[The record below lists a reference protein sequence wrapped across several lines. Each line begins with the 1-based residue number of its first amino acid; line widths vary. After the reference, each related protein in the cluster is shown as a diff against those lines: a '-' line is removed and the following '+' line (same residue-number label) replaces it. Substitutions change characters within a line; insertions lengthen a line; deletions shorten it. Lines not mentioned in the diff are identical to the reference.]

1 MEQRLS
7 IITLGVKDLKE
18 AEQFYAEKFGWSKA
32 EESNESIIFM
42 QLNGIKLALY
52 ANAALAEDANVVHKE
67 TGNDSYKG
75 FTMAFCTR
83 TEQEVDE
90 LFENFENQNV
100 KIIKRPEKVF
110 WGGYSGYIAD
120 PDDNL
125 WEIAFNPYL
134 QIDEAGN
141 IK

>member
-7 IITLGVKDLKE
+7 IITLGVKELDKS
-18 AEQFYAEKFGWSKA
+18 EQFYTKKFGWSKT

-52 ANAALAEDANVVHKE
+52 ANAALAEDANVEHQE
-67 TGNDSYKG
+67 TGNASYKG
-75 FTMAFCTR
+75 FTLAFCTR
-83 TEQEVDE
+83 SEQEVDE
-90 LFENFENQNV
+90 LFEDFKKQNV
-100 KIIKRPEKVF
+100 KIVKEPEKVF

-120 PDDNL
+120 PDGNL

-134 QIDEAGN
+134 QMDEVGN

>member
-7 IITLGVKDLKE
+7 IITLGVNDLKK
-18 AEQFYAEKFGWSKA
+18 AEQFYAEKFGWSKTD
-32 EESNESIIFM
+32 ESNESIIFM

-52 ANAALAEDANVVHKE
+52 SNAGLAEDASMNGQKVDE
-67 TGNDSYKG
+67 NTFKG
-75 FTMAFCTR
+75 FTLAFCTR
-83 TEQEVDE
+83 TEQEVDD
-90 LFENFENQNV
+90 LFEGFEKQGV
-100 KIIKRPEKVF
+100 KIVKKPEKVF

-120 PDDNL
+120 PDGNL

-134 QIDEAGN
+134 EIDEGGN

>member
-18 AEQFYAEKFGWSKA
+18 AEQFYTEKFGWNKA
-32 EESNESIIFM
+32 EESNENIIFM

-52 ANAALAEDANVVHKE
+52 ANAALAEDANVEYKE
-67 TGNDSYKG
+67 TGHGSYKG
-75 FTMAFCTR
+75 FTLAFCTR

-90 LFENFENQNV
+90 LFENFEKQNV
-100 KIIKRPEKVF
+100 NIVKRPEKVF

-120 PDDNL
+120 PDGNL

-134 QIDEAGN
+134 QIDEVGN